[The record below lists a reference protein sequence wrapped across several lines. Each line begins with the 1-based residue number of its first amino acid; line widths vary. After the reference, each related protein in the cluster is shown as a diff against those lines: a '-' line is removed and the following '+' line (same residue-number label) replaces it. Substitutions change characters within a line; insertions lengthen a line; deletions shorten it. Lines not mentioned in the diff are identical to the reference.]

1 MHMKKNIIQQKRF
14 SPKLKVKKGD
24 KVVVISGSSKD
35 RTKIHEIMEVFPE
48 KQRVLIDQVNMVK
61 KHTKATQED
70 AGGIIEKPASIHIS
84 NIMVVDPQTN
94 KPTRVGRRL
103 DSEGNMERY
112 AKKSGQTIK

>member
-1 MHMKKNIIQQKRF
+1 MKKNIIQQERF

-35 RTKIHEIMEVFPE
+35 RTKIREVMEVFPE

-61 KHTKATQED
+61 KHTKATQEN
-70 AGGIIEKPASIHIS
+70 AGGIVDKPAPIHIS
-84 NIMVVDPQTN
+84 NIMVIDPQTN
-94 KPTRVGRRL
+94 TPTRVGRRL